1 MEVVNGG
8 KEVTDVQKIEKVE
21 ENSVK
26 AQEEEVMVQKIF

>member
-21 ENSVK
+21 ENS
-26 AQEEEVMVQKIF
+26 QEEEFMVQKVL